1 MEERRIEGIM
11 GRTVWKGG
19 SKDIYEDGEGR
30 GRRRR
35 RRRRKMRKRRRKMRK
50 RRRRK
55 EVILPI
61 HCYEQ
66 TWTPQQ
72 EKNLSLSNIYIV

>member
-30 GRRRR
+30 GRRR
-35 RRRRKMRKRRRKMRK
+35 RRRKMRK